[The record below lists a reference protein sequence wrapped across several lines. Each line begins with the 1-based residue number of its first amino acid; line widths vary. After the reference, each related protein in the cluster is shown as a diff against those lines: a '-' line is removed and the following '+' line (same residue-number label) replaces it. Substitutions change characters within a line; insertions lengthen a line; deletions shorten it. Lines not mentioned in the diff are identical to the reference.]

1 MNFLNFKYII
11 AFVVVVIIFALGFM
25 TFSYYSNKHYKSQ
38 NEQLM
43 KDNILKQE
51 VTNTLTRE
59 VETGKVVATVN
70 NEVVKETVE
79 RIKKDDEQDIVIR
92 SALEKKI
99 NEIKHRR
106 STKPTVAT
114 QINAVKEAS
123 NVKKTKPTST
133 PSTAATGKVAKTV
146 SEKTEDEEETKEISE
161 ARIQSIWEH
170 YCLTVDSSDK
180 DCAASQPQPGS

>member
-25 TFSYYSNKHYKSQ
+25 TFSYHSNRHYKNQ

-51 VTNTLTRE
+51 VMNTLTRE
-59 VETGKVVATVN
+59 VETGKVVSTVN

-106 STKPTVAT
+106 ITKPTFAT
-114 QINAVKEAS
+114 QFNTIEKVSSA
-123 NVKKTKPTST
+123 KKTKPTST
-133 PSTAATGKVAKTV
+133 TSTAAMGKVTKTV
-146 SEKTEDEEETKEISE
+146 SEKTEDEEESKEISE

-170 YCLTVDSSDK
+170 YCLTV
-180 DCAASQPQPGS
+180 GSGGR